1 MENNYN
7 NTSKPYTVKIPTN
20 NKKELKNPSVSM
32 PIDLNQ
38 NSIRNPFIIP
48 GLKKV
53 NVESQLNSNYS
64 FENLVE
70 GDCNRLA
77 RSAGF
82 AVANKPGGTA
92 FNPLLIYGGVGL
104 GKTHLS
110 HAIGIQ
116 IKNEFPNKTVLYVSS
131 EKFTQQYIDSVRNNN
146 QNDFVHFYQMI
157 DVLIIDDVQYFAGKE
172 KTQDVFF
179 HIFNHL
185 HQTGKQLVLTADK
198 APVELQGFEQ
208 RLLSRFKWGLAA
220 DLRTPG
226 LETRIAILEKK
237 VYADGLDL
245 PKEVIEYLA
254 YSITTNVRELEGALI
269 SLLAQSSMNKK
280 AITLELVETD
290 DRSSSS
296 PSSSFARSPTFLM
309 PRSWRCFSMTL
320 PTPGISRTSSGARNF
335 ASSPGTIHSTP
346 LGLACA
352 EETLAIS
359 RDDPMPTEQL
369 SWVCDLH
376 ALVQRVGSLQR
387 RSVQAGGARH
397 VEIGLVNRCHLHQRR
412 KRSQHSEDFFRA
424 LAVAFGMS
432 VDENCL
438 GTHLGRGAQRHGGVH
453 AKLPRRIGS
462 GRNDAALVPLPAH
475 DYWLAFQRGVV
486 ELFHGDEEG
495 VHVDVEDGARKGGLL
510 GGSHDGGILAA
521 AVRPGLHH
529 FTPAA

>member
-1 MENNYN
+1 MEKAFTKVWESCLGIIKDNVSSQSFKTWFEPIKPIKLSSNVLTIQVPSQFFYEWLEEHYITLLKKTIKKELGAEGRLEYSIIMENNYN
-7 NTSKPYTVKIPTN
+7 NSSKPYTVKIPTN

-104 GKTHLS
+104 GKTHLA

-220 DLRTPG
+220 DLQTPG

-280 AITLELVETD
+280 AITLELAKQMIDKFVKNTAREVSIDYIQKVVCDYFDLPIELLKSKT
-290 DRSSSS
+290 RKREVVQARQIAMY
-296 PSSSFARSPTFLM
+296 FAK
-309 PRSWRCFSMTL
+309 SMTK
-320 PTPGISRTSSGARNF
+320 SSLA
-335 ASSPGTIHSTP
+335 TI
-346 LGLACA
+346 GLHCGGKDHA
-352 EETLAIS
+352 T
-359 RDDPMPTEQL
+359 
-369 SWVCDLH
+369 VLH
-376 ALVQRVGSLQR
+376 ACRT
-387 RSVQAGGARH
+387 
-397 VEIGLVNRCHLHQRR
+397 VNNLMDTD
-412 KRSQHSEDFFRA
+412 KRFKNYIE
-424 LAVAFGMS
+424 
-432 VDENCL
+432 
-438 GTHLGRGAQRHGGVH
+438 
-453 AKLPRRIGS
+453 
-462 GRNDAALVPLPAH
+462 
-475 DYWLAFQRGVV
+475 
-486 ELFHGDEEG
+486 ELN
-495 VHVDVEDGARKGGLL
+495 KKI
-510 GGSHDGGILAA
+510 SIQ
-521 AVRPGLHH
+521 
-529 FTPAA
+529 

>member
-1 MENNYN
+1 MEKAFTKVWESCLGIIKDNVSSQSFKTWFEPIKPVKLSANVLTIQVPSQFFYEWLEEHYITLLKKTIKKELGAEGRLEYSIIMENNYN
-7 NTSKPYTVKIPTN
+7 NSSKPYTVKIPTN

-104 GKTHLS
+104 GKTHLA

-157 DVLIIDDVQYFAGKE
+157 DILIIDDVQYFAGKE

-220 DLRTPG
+220 DLQTPG

-280 AITLELVETD
+280 AITLELAKQMIDKFVKNTAREVSIDYIQKVVCDYFDLPIELLKSKT
-290 DRSSSS
+290 RKREVVQARQIAMY
-296 PSSSFARSPTFLM
+296 FAK
-309 PRSWRCFSMTL
+309 SMTK
-320 PTPGISRTSSGARNF
+320 SSLA
-335 ASSPGTIHSTP
+335 TI
-346 LGLACA
+346 GLHCGGKDHA
-352 EETLAIS
+352 T
-359 RDDPMPTEQL
+359 
-369 SWVCDLH
+369 VLH
-376 ALVQRVGSLQR
+376 ACRT
-387 RSVQAGGARH
+387 
-397 VEIGLVNRCHLHQRR
+397 VNNLMDTD
-412 KRSQHSEDFFRA
+412 KRFKNYIE
-424 LAVAFGMS
+424 
-432 VDENCL
+432 
-438 GTHLGRGAQRHGGVH
+438 
-453 AKLPRRIGS
+453 
-462 GRNDAALVPLPAH
+462 
-475 DYWLAFQRGVV
+475 
-486 ELFHGDEEG
+486 ELN
-495 VHVDVEDGARKGGLL
+495 KKI
-510 GGSHDGGILAA
+510 SIQ
-521 AVRPGLHH
+521 
-529 FTPAA
+529 